1 MVDLGTLPGGTFSI
15 AAGISDRGQVVGTS
29 STANL
34 SGAHAFL
41 FENNVMVGLGTLP
54 GGDSSE
60 VSTRSS
66 SVTSAGATIIYLF
79 GKSLVTS
86 DRLVLGSAL

>member
-15 AAGISDRGQVVGTS
+15 AAGINDCGQVVGTS

-34 SGAHAFL
+34 SGEHVFL
-41 FENNVMVGLGTLP
+41 FENGVRVGLGTLP

-66 SVTSAGATIIYLF
+66 SVTSAGATMINLF
-79 GKSLVTS
+79 GKSLIS